1 MWFPKRVARYLVLA
15 LLLGGAGCGF
25 QLLGSETGRF
35 ESLNIVGAGAAPL
48 TSRSLRQALED
59 RGIQIVPAGLGVISI
74 HMLDE
79 RYYRRSFASTD
90 AYSAAEYELRLELDV
105 SISSGENFLLEDA
118 TLVSQRVYAVD
129 LNNLSASEEEQ
140 KLLLIEMRASLAE
153 QLLRRVNLLVRPASL
168 VR

>member
-15 LLLGGAGCGF
+15 TLLGVAGCGF

-35 ESLNIVGAGAAPL
+35 ESLSIVGAGAASL
-48 TSRSLRQALED
+48 TSSSLRQSLED
-59 RGIQIVPAGLGVISI
+59 RNIQIVPTGPGVISI

-79 RYYRRSFASTD
+79 RSYRRSFASTD
-90 AYSAAEYELRLELDV
+90 AYSTAEYELRLELDV

-140 KLLLIEMRASLAE
+140 KLLLTEMRISLVE
-153 QLLRRVNLLVRPASL
+153 QLLRRVNFLVRPAP
-168 VR
+168 

>member
-1 MWFPKRVARYLVLA
+1 MLA
-15 LLLGGAGCGF
+15 ILLGVAGCGF

-153 QLLRRVNLLVRPASL
+153 QLLRRVYLLVRPASV

>member
-105 SISSGENFLLEDA
+105 SISSGDNFLLEDA

>member
-1 MWFPKRVARYLVLA
+1 MAI
-15 LLLGGAGCGF
+15 LLGVTGCGF

>member
-1 MWFPKRVARYLVLA
+1 MWFPKRVARYLLLA
-15 LLLGGAGCGF
+15 ILLGVAGCGF

-79 RYYRRSFASTD
+79 RYYRRSFSSTD

-140 KLLLIEMRASLAE
+140 KLLLIEMRVSLAE

>member
-1 MWFPKRVARYLVLA
+1 MAI
-15 LLLGGAGCGF
+15 LLGVSGCGF

-48 TSRSLRQALED
+48 TSKSLRQALEVRD
-59 RGIQIVPAGLGVISI
+59 IQIVRAGLGVISI

-140 KLLLIEMRASLAE
+140 KLLLIEMRGSLAE

>member
-1 MWFPKRVARYLVLA
+1 LFPKRVSKYLVLTI
-15 LLLGGAGCGF
+15 LLGVAGCGY

-35 ESLNIVGAGAAPL
+35 ESLNIVGAGAASL
-48 TSRSLRQALED
+48 TSRFLRQALED
-59 RGIQIVPAGLGVISI
+59 RNIQIVPTGPGVISI

-79 RYYRRSFASTD
+79 RFYRRSFASTD
-90 AYSAAEYELRLELDV
+90 AYSTAEYELRLELDV

-140 KLLLIEMRASLAE
+140 KLLLTEMRISLAE
-153 QLLRRVNLLVRPASL
+153 QLLRRVNFLVRPAP
-168 VR
+168 

>member
-1 MWFPKRVARYLVLA
+1 MWFPKRVARYLLLA
-15 LLLGGAGCGF
+15 ILLGVAGCGF

-140 KLLLIEMRASLAE
+140 KLLLIEMRGSLAE

>member
-1 MWFPKRVARYLVLA
+1 MWFPKRVARYLLLA
-15 LLLGGAGCGF
+15 ILLGVAGCGF

-90 AYSAAEYELRLELDV
+90 VYSTAEYELRLELDV

-118 TLVSQRVYAVD
+118 TLLSQRIYAVD
-129 LNNLSASEEEQ
+129 LSNLSASDEEQ
-140 KLLLIEMRASLAE
+140 KLLLTEMRISLAE
-153 QLLRRVNLLVRPASL
+153 QLLRRVNFLVRPTP
-168 VR
+168 

>member
-1 MWFPKRVARYLVLA
+1 LWFPKRVARYLVLA
-15 LLLGGAGCGF
+15 ILLGSAGCGF
-25 QLLGSETGRF
+25 QLLGLETGRF
-35 ESLNIVGAGAAPL
+35 ESFNIVGVGAAPL

>member
-1 MWFPKRVARYLVLA
+1 MAI
-15 LLLGGAGCGF
+15 LLGVTGCGF

-140 KLLLIEMRASLAE
+140 KLLLIEMRVSLAE

>member
-15 LLLGGAGCGF
+15 ILLGGAGCGF

-105 SISSGENFLLEDA
+105 SISSGDNFLLEDA